1 MNTMLYREM
10 ATQYYDFEM
19 PRIRKAIEDFKSE
32 MGNEGRC
39 MTLEALYEQ
48 LWECEDEILNRYK
61 LYKSLSDED
70 APYIEKAIVSFPIVD
85 LEKKVDSIKLR
96 IRMLVTYSEGK
107 MKNTITP
114 EMIIRAREYPITGLL
129 GGSKRGN
136 YLCINHAEKHP
147 SMGVKN
153 NRARCFSCGWSGDS
167 IDTAM
172 LLWNCDFVEAVR
184 GLI

>member
-1 MNTMLYREM
+1 MLYRELEQ
-10 ATQYYDFEM
+10 QYYDVEM
-19 PRIRKAIEDFKSE
+19 PRIRKAIEDFKYE
-32 MGNEGRC
+32 MGNEGKC

-48 LWECEDEILNRYK
+48 LWKREDEILDRYN

-70 APYIEKAIVSFPIVD
+70 APYIEKAIVSHEIPI
-85 LEKKVDSIKLR
+85 LEKKKDELKMR
-96 IRMLVTYSEGK
+96 IRMLVAYAEGK
-107 MKNTITP
+107 VKNTLTP
-114 EMIIRAREYPITGLL
+114 EMIIRAREYPITELL

-153 NRARCFSCGWSGDS
+153 NRARCFSCGWAGDS

-172 LLWNCDFVEAVR
+172 LLWNCDFIEAVK
-184 GLI
+184 GLQGW